1 MRAGVALKECV
12 SFWWEVLRNRVTE
25 NTATRISLSGMPW
38 IEGFIWDGRKIQL
51 CLIRWD

>member
-1 MRAGVALKECV
+1 MRAGVALKGCI

-38 IEGFIWDGRKIQL
+38 MKGLFGMGGK
-51 CLIRWD
+51 